1 MTGLIRLKKL
11 RSLVEITIRKFRE
24 VILKYSL
31 RKFMKRLVFIS
42 NWLYLF
48 SLSLWVAGMFLLG
61 ILVEI
66 MVRVN
71 LKDQKLVASTIMNK
85 IMDVFNVN
93 IIYTCVMIMLLTEV
107 IKFLIGKYSGVGY
120 EPQVVTKRRYT
131 REAFLAI
138 MVVLAIYIGSVLRP
152 EMHAMD
158 ELKKANPAD
167 QKLQIQFDRYHSQLT
182 WLYTINMI
190 FGLSL
195 FYIHGKEMT
204 RFSVQSQ
211 KND

>member
-1 MTGLIRLKKL
+1 
-11 RSLVEITIRKFRE
+11 
-24 VILKYSL
+24 
-31 RKFMKRLVFIS
+31 MKRLVFFS

-66 MVRVN
+66 MVRIN

-85 IMDVFNVN
+85 IMDVFNIH
-93 IIYTCVMIMLLTEV
+93 IIYTCIAIMILAEL
-107 IKFLIGKYSGVGY
+107 IKFLVSKYSSVGY

-131 REAFLAI
+131 REIFLAV
-138 MVVLAIYIGSVLRP
+138 MVVLAFYVGSILRP

-158 ELKKANPAD
+158 KLKKANPAD

-182 WLYTINMI
+182 WLYTINMVL
-190 FGLSL
+190 GLSL

-204 RFSVQSQ
+204 RFTD
-211 KND
+211 KPK

>member
-1 MTGLIRLKKL
+1 
-11 RSLVEITIRKFRE
+11 
-24 VILKYSL
+24 
-31 RKFMKRLVFIS
+31 MKRLVFIS

-61 ILVEI
+61 ILVEF

-71 LKDQKLVASTIMNK
+71 LQDQKLVASIIMNK
-85 IMDVFNVN
+85 IMDVFNIN
-93 IIYTCVMIMLLTEV
+93 IIYTCVAIMILAEV
-107 IKFLIGKYSGVGY
+107 VKFLIKKYSAVGY

-131 REAFLAI
+131 REVFLAV
-138 MVVLAIYIGSVLRP
+138 MVVLAIYIGSGLRP

-158 ELKKANPAD
+158 QLKKANPAD

-182 WLYTINMI
+182 WLYTINMVL
-190 FGLSL
+190 GLSL

-204 RFSVQSQ
+204 RFSSQ
-211 KND
+211 TKENR

>member
-1 MTGLIRLKKL
+1 
-11 RSLVEITIRKFRE
+11 
-24 VILKYSL
+24 
-31 RKFMKRLVFIS
+31 MKRLIFIS

-93 IIYTCVMIMLLTEV
+93 IIYTCVTIMVLAEV
-107 IKFLIGKYSGVGY
+107 IKFLIGKYSTVGY

-131 REAFLAI
+131 REVFLAV
-138 MVVLAIYIGSVLRP
+138 MVVLAIYIGSILRP

-158 ELKKANPAD
+158 QQKKANPAD

-190 FGLSL
+190 LGLSL

>member
-1 MTGLIRLKKL
+1 
-11 RSLVEITIRKFRE
+11 
-24 VILKYSL
+24 
-31 RKFMKRLVFIS
+31 MKRLVFIS

-71 LKDQKLVASTIMNK
+71 LKDQKLVASAIMNK

-93 IIYTCVMIMLLTEV
+93 IIYTCLTIMLLAEV
-107 IKFLIGKYSGVGY
+107 IKFLVGKYSGVGY
-120 EPQVVTKRRYT
+120 ESQVVTKRRYT
-131 REAFLAI
+131 REVFLAI
-138 MVVLAIYIGSVLRP
+138 MVVLAIYVGSVLRP

-190 FGLSL
+190 LGLSL

-204 RFSVQSQ
+204 RFSLQPQES
-211 KND
+211 D

>member
-1 MTGLIRLKKL
+1 
-11 RSLVEITIRKFRE
+11 
-24 VILKYSL
+24 
-31 RKFMKRLVFIS
+31 MKRLIFFS

-66 MVRVN
+66 MVRIN

-85 IMDVFNVN
+85 IMDVFNIH
-93 IIYTCVMIMLLTEV
+93 IIYTCIAIMILAEL
-107 IKFLIGKYSGVGY
+107 IKFLVSKYSAVGY

-131 REAFLAI
+131 REIFLAV
-138 MVVLAIYIGSVLRP
+138 MVVMAFYVGSILRP

-158 ELKKANPAD
+158 KLKKANPAD

-182 WLYTINMI
+182 WLYTINMVL
-190 FGLSL
+190 GLSL

-204 RFSVQSQ
+204 RFTA
-211 KND
+211 KPK

>member
-1 MTGLIRLKKL
+1 
-11 RSLVEITIRKFRE
+11 
-24 VILKYSL
+24 
-31 RKFMKRLVFIS
+31 MKRLVFIS

-71 LKDQKLVASTIMNK
+71 LQDQKLVASTIMNK
-85 IMDVFNVN
+85 IMDVFNIN
-93 IIYTCVMIMLLTEV
+93 IIYTCVTIMILAEV
-107 IKFLIGKYSGVGY
+107 VKFLIKKYSAVGY

-131 REAFLAI
+131 REVFLAV

-158 ELKKANPAD
+158 QLKKANPAD

-182 WLYTINMI
+182 WLYTINMVL
-190 FGLSL
+190 GLSL

-204 RFSVQSQ
+204 RFSSQ
-211 KND
+211 TKESR

>member
-1 MTGLIRLKKL
+1 
-11 RSLVEITIRKFRE
+11 
-24 VILKYSL
+24 
-31 RKFMKRLVFIS
+31 MKRLVFIS

-93 IIYTCVMIMLLTEV
+93 IIYTCITIMLLAEV
-107 IKFLIGKYSGVGY
+107 TKFLIGKYSGVGY

-131 REAFLAI
+131 REVFLAV
-138 MVVLAIYIGSVLRP
+138 MVVLAIYIGSILRP

-190 FGLSL
+190 LGLSL

-204 RFSVQSQ
+204 RFSAQSQ